1 MERAV
6 EQCES
11 HGNSNRDEESGP
23 KTLQFEQV
31 RDIYT
36 EYRKG
41 KLGIGGGQGIDDRTH
56 SNECRNLKA
65 ALRSVEQQAISG
77 YGYDEVER
85 LRDDIFRRV
94 GRAERGISKRT
105 ANNYWNEVRR
115 MLDWA
120 HRQANVPYRHPE
132 DSADLFSARLRHAN
146 PVRIARY
153 DADHLKRLLNTA
165 TDRQRLYVYLA
176 LNCGHYQ
183 SDIGGLQQNEVLTYE
198 GRVVIVRKRSKTA
211 HQNDFEAMH
220 TLWPETAALLR
231 QQMADPNQWGLALL
245 SERGT
250 PLYRKKP
257 HCDIIS
263 DTYLVLQQR
272 SAARLPFKQ
281 FRKIGATAIQRI
293 GGDEARRLYKA
304 GTIDSGDRVYVRE
317 AWEKLTPYLLAWGDE
332 LRQDGVLMLP
342 IAATRALT
350 VTPCR
355 IKNGRGPAP
364 DVRRLGRAV

>member
-1 MERAV
+1 M
-6 EQCES
+6 
-11 HGNSNRDEESGP
+11 P
-23 KTLQFEQV
+23 
-31 RDIYT
+31 
-36 EYRKG
+36 
-41 KLGIGGGQGIDDRTH
+41 GIGFTHVTIFELDDADVGAQAART
-56 SNECRNLKA
+56 LDA
-65 ALRSVEQQAISG
+65 DDALRAAA
-77 YGYDEVER
+77 
-85 LRDDIFRRV
+85 RV
-94 GRAERGISKRT
+94 HP
-105 ANNYWNEVRR
+105 
-115 MLDWA
+115 A
-120 HRQANVPYRHPE
+120 HVTVA
-132 DSADLFSARLRHAN
+132 ADVF
-146 PVRIARY
+146 
-153 DADHLKRLLNTA
+153 
-165 TDRQRLYVYLA
+165 
-176 LNCGHYQ
+176 
-183 SDIGGLQQNEVLTYE
+183 
-198 GRVVIVRKRSKTA
+198 
-211 HQNDFEAMH
+211 
-220 TLWPETAALLR
+220 
-231 QQMADPNQWGLALL
+231 ALL